1 MRESSPNAS
10 RNQRGSSVVSY
21 HVELALHITASGAFQ
36 KSVLGSVEVLGTYP
50 VQLTVKILY
59 SLTKLRG
66 SKDFCKCLYPKD
78 DFIILLDISLEV
90 KSIGKLL
97 IASLQ

>member
-36 KSVLGSVEVLGTYP
+36 KSVLGSVEVLRTYP
-50 VQLTVKILY
+50 VQLTVI
-59 SLTKLRG
+59 
-66 SKDFCKCLYPKD
+66 
-78 DFIILLDISLEV
+78 
-90 KSIGKLL
+90 
-97 IASLQ
+97 